1 MADRMPWSIFF
12 PPPPEP
18 VWIRDEDVITLTQ
31 EPGACEPG
39 TVQFKLRF
47 DNAQLTWWKELR
59 IVGDGER
66 LVLGSS
72 EVQDEAREGAIIQ
85 LPIADLSGKSLQ
97 LCKAKM
103 FGAHTCMYDLPFD
116 EAPPGLLVSGG
127 RLIFHW
133 FCDDGRGNRGCPE
146 GGRRVP

>member
-12 PPPPEP
+12 PPPPQP
-18 VWIRDEDVITLTQ
+18 GWIRDEDVITMVQ
-31 EPGACEPG
+31 EPGSAEPG
-39 TVQFKLRF
+39 AIEFVLGSHNPRV
-47 DNAQLTWWKELR
+47 TWWKQLR

-72 EVQDEAREGAIIQ
+72 EIQDEVRRGAVIE
-85 LPIADLSGKSLQ
+85 LPIAELSGKSMQ

-103 FGAHTCMYDLPFD
+103 FGVHTCMYDFAFD

-127 RLIFHW
+127 RLSFDW
-133 FCDDGRGNRGCPE
+133 FCDDGRGNGGCPE
-146 GGRRVP
+146 GGPRLP